1 MMTDSTEQSQTNDDA
16 GAGSPAGRFRTLR
29 AVADRSVGNSRSTV
43 ALIRRRSA
51 RRRPA
56 FPVIAWQM
64 PALIVATLI
73 VICFLVLDEPAAAF
87 RGQWAG
93 SVGRLATQMTD
104 IGLGVW
110 YLVPAILALIVA
122 NQIDWNRF
130 SGQRLLLLYNWTILA
145 AYALVSV
152 GGALLLSNIV
162 KNIIGRARPTHYA
175 DHGVYAFDPFTG
187 DASWASFPSGHSST
201 VGAVVGVLALLVPWS
216 RWVVIPFGMWLVATR
231 IVVGAHHPSDVVA
244 GFAFGFVVS
253 VLAAIGFARFGYL
266 FAKVR
271 EGLPR
276 VKTSFLLLP
285 RRRGR
290 NQTRKPFQP

>member
-1 MMTDSTEQSQTNDDA
+1 MTDSNDKSQTSDDDN
-16 GAGSPAGRFRTLR
+16 GGSRASRFRTLR

-43 ALIRRRSA
+43 ALIRRRSM
-51 RRRPA
+51 RRLPA
-56 FPVIAWQM
+56 FPAIAWQM

-73 VICFLVLDEPAAAF
+73 IICFLILDEPAAAF

-110 YLVPAILALIVA
+110 YVVPAILALLIV
-122 NQIDWNRF
+122 NQIDWGRF

-145 AYALVSV
+145 AYALMSI
-152 GGALLLSNIV
+152 GGALLLSNIF
-162 KNIIGRARPTHYA
+162 KNIIGRGRPTHYA
-175 DHGVYAFDPFTG
+175 DHGVYAFNPLSG

-201 VGAVVGVLALLVPWS
+201 VGAVVGVLVLLFPWS

-266 FAKVR
+266 FAKAR

-276 VKTSFLLLP
+276 VKQSFLLLP

-290 NQTRKPFQP
+290 TRK